1 MRKLFDRND
10 ISNGVITPGT
20 CFPTFVSLAL
30 VSSSG
35 WLAEIWQLSRRGATG
50 ELEVE
55 FNLQRRDVVATVVSF
70 LFLPRR
76 QSASESLLTG

>member
-1 MRKLFDRND
+1 MRKLIGRDD
-10 ISNGVITPGT
+10 ISNDVITPGT
-20 CFPTFVSLAL
+20 CFPMFVSFAL
-30 VSSSG
+30 VSSSR
-35 WLAEIWQLSRRGATG
+35 WLAEIWQLGRRGATE

-55 FNLQRRDVVATVVSF
+55 FNLQRRDVVTTVSF